1 MVNAIRV
8 FLVIGVQLTIKL
20 GIIGYRNHASRL
32 ISLCAQIESCKI
44 EFIYHPTKSLD
55 DQRFTNNFS
64 DLLNCDAVI
73 IATPNHTHFE
83 YIKKLLENFNG
94 YIFCEKPP
102 VTSLNDIE
110 TLVKLPTKTKEKV
123 FFNFNHRFSR
133 LGKIIEN
140 IQEHMDS
147 SSTQIG
153 NIIHI
158 NFVMNHGLAFK
169 EQYLKSW
176 RSNGQKNLHNI
187 LDTLTIHYLDLC
199 NFLFGNPLHVS
210 YFPSLMSKNG
220 SSYDTC
226 NLSVQYVDGKTVSIS
241 NSYAT
246 PYINEIAIIG
256 TNGVISISENQL
268 NIRSPRDTF
277 DEKGFFTAA
286 PIISSQEFDTENEYD
301 DSLKNSL
308 SYFISKIEKG
318 KPISLEHFKTS
329 LETNRLILQLHNK

>member
-1 MVNAIRV
+1 MVNAIHV
-8 FLVIGVQLTIKL
+8 FLVIGVQLAIKL

-44 EFIYHPTKSLD
+44 EFIYHPTKSIE

-64 DLLNCDAVI
+64 DLLNCDAII

-83 YIKKLLENFNG
+83 YIKKLLEDFNG

-102 VTSLNDIE
+102 VASLNEIE
-110 TLVKLPTKTKEKV
+110 TLMKLPTKTKEKV
-123 FFNFNHRFSR
+123 FFNFNYRFSR
-133 LGKIIEN
+133 LGEIIEN
-140 IQEHMDS
+140 YS
-147 SSTQIG
+147 SSQQIG

-176 RSNGQKNLHNI
+176 RSDGQKNLHNI
-187 LDTLTIHYLDLC
+187 LETLTIHYLDLC
-199 NFLFGNPLHVS
+199 NFFFGNPLDVS
-210 YFPSLMSKNG
+210 YFPSLMSKHG

-226 NLSVQYVDGKTVSIS
+226 NLSAQYADGKTVSIS
-241 NSYAT
+241 NSYAS
-246 PYINEIAIIG
+246 PYINETTIIG
-256 TNGVISISENQL
+256 TNGVISIRENQL

-277 DEKGFFTAA
+277 DEKGFFTTA

-301 DSLKNSL
+301 NSLKNSL
-308 SYFISKIEKG
+308 SYFISNVEKG

-329 LETNRLILQLHNK
+329 LETNRLILQLQNK